1 MQHILQI
8 IVQQRKTAECKN
20 NAIVYATTDKKAH
33 AIAQYKQAISNLRE
47 SERYASWL
55 HCRANDYRPWIEG
68 QMYAEDY
75 LRIVRDTI
83 SIFKQI
89 KTKAA

>member
-1 MQHILQI
+1 M
-8 IVQQRKTAECKN
+8 AEYKN
-20 NAIVYATTDKKAH
+20 NAIAYAPTN
-33 AIAQYKQAISNLRE
+33 KQAYAMDQYQQATSNLHE

-55 HCRANDYRPWIEG
+55 HSRANNYRPWIEG

-83 SIFKQI
+83 SILKQI

>member
-1 MQHILQI
+1 M
-8 IVQQRKTAECKN
+8 AELKN
-20 NAIVYATTDKKAH
+20 NAIAYATTNKKAH
-33 AIAQYKQAISNLRE
+33 AMTQYQQATSNLRE

-55 HCRANDYRPWIEG
+55 HSRANNYRPWIEG

-75 LRIVRDTI
+75 IQIVRNTI

>member
-8 IVQQRKTAECKN
+8 IAQQRKTAECKN
-20 NAIVYATTDKKAH
+20 NAIAYAPTNKKAH
-33 AIAQYKQAISNLRE
+33 AIAQYQQANSNLKE

-55 HCRANDYRPWIEG
+55 HSRANNYRPWIEG

-75 LRIVRDTI
+75 LKIVRDTI

>member
-1 MQHILQI
+1 M
-8 IVQQRKTAECKN
+8 AEYKN
-20 NAIVYATTDKKAH
+20 NAIAYAPTNKKAY
-33 AIAQYKQAISNLRE
+33 AMDQYQQATSNLHE

-55 HCRANDYRPWIEG
+55 HSRANNYRPWIEG

-83 SIFKQI
+83 SILKQI

>member
-1 MQHILQI
+1 M
-8 IVQQRKTAECKN
+8 AELKN
-20 NAIVYATTDKKAH
+20 NAIAYAPTNKKAH
-33 AIAQYKQAISNLRE
+33 AMTQYQQATSNLRE

-55 HCRANDYRPWIEG
+55 HSRANNYRPWIEG

-75 LRIVRDTI
+75 LQIVRDTI
-83 SIFKQI
+83 SILKQI